1 MSAPDRR
8 AKLDR
13 DHPHLSVR
21 QQCAMLGIA
30 RSGVYRSAC
39 AANDNDLALLRRIDE
54 LFTRWPFLGS
64 RRMTAMLRA
73 KGEAVN
79 RKRVQRLMRR
89 MGIAALGPKPR
100 TTKPA
105 PGHTIYPYL
114 LRDVAIDRVNQ
125 VWAADITYI
134 PIGRGFLYLVA
145 IMDWASR
152 AVLAWRMSN
161 SMDVAFCVSA
171 LEEALARFGQPEIFN
186 TDQGSQFTSAAF
198 TGVLTTAGIRI
209 SMDGRGRWMDN
220 VFIERLWRSLKHE
233 DVYLKGYADGHD
245 AKAGITEWI
254 GFYNNQRPHQS
265 LGDRMPMAVW
275 RDGVSSALGE
285 TAVDMT
291 LRLDNARALPTYS
304 PPPQQRQAA

>member
-13 DHPHLSVR
+13 DHPQLSIR
-21 QQCAMLGIA
+21 RQCAMLGLA
-30 RSGVYRSAC
+30 RSGVYRLPRP
-39 AANDNDLALLRRIDE
+39 ANDDDLRLMRRIDE

-73 KGEAVN
+73 EGIPIN
-79 RKRVQRLMRR
+79 RKRVQRLMRG

-114 LRDVAIDRVNQ
+114 LRELTIERPNQ

-152 AVLAWRMSN
+152 AVLAWRLSN
-161 SMDVAFCVSA
+161 TMDVSFCVSA
-171 LEEALARFGQPEIFN
+171 LEEALARFGRPEIFN

-198 TGVLTTAGIRI
+198 TGVLASAGIRI

-233 DVYLKGYADGHD
+233 DVYLKGYADGLE
-245 AKAGITEWI
+245 AKAGIAEWI
-254 GFYNNQRPHQS
+254 GFYNTGRPHQA
-265 LGDRMPMAVW
+265 LDNRTPMAVW
-275 RDGVSSALGE
+275 R
-285 TAVDMT
+285 
-291 LRLDNARALPTYS
+291 
-304 PPPQQRQAA
+304 